1 MRYQQP
7 KEPYE
12 YTKTRIIHEHFNTE
26 PHIVGASPR
35 TSMQILKGPSLSTP
49 ETIQDILL
57 KWNSLVPII
66 LSYLDYE
73 YTFKFL
79 QSFLKN

>member
-35 TSMQILKGPSLSTP
+35 TSMQILRGPSLSTP

-57 KWNSLVPII
+57 KMKFTCSSHFKLFV
-66 LSYLDYE
+66 LD
-73 YTFKFL
+73 
-79 QSFLKN
+79 S

>member
-7 KEPYE
+7 KESYE

-26 PHIVGASPR
+26 QHIVGASPR
-35 TSMQILKGPSLSTP
+35 TSMQILRGPSLSTP

-57 KWNSLVPII
+57 KMKFACS
-66 LSYLDYE
+66 SYFKLFVLD
-73 YTFKFL
+73 
-79 QSFLKN
+79 S